1 MTGSGEDEPEPVGE
15 AEEGPGIVHVG
26 QEPEGAA
33 AHRCP
38 QHAKYKHPECSIGLL
53 CTACRLLPGLL
64 NPNHN
69 GVKYSLV
76 IGGIIVITKAEF
88 LFYYF
93 VFLNKYK
100 IKLKP
105 TRSTKFIFIYS

>member
-1 MTGSGEDEPEPVGE
+1 MFKHRLLILFLIIDPGQTLSKMTGSGEDEPEPVGE

-64 NPNHN
+64 NPNNN
-69 GVKYSLV
+69 GVKYS
-76 IGGIIVITKAEF
+76 
-88 LFYYF
+88 
-93 VFLNKYK
+93 
-100 IKLKP
+100 
-105 TRSTKFIFIYS
+105 